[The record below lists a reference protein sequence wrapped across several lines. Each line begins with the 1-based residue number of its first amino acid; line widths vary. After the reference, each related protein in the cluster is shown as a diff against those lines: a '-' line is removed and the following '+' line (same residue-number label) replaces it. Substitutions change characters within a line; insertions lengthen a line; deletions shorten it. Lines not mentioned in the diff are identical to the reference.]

1 MPTDTEIWERAC
13 ERVGLWKRGQVC
25 KGCFFT
31 PHESKEAVR
40 NARWENGTAHHVD
53 HDIPAPALG
62 DPAVVVAMLEWLL
75 SEPRSMIELGRPYVA
90 HTPSEFYCAIE
101 DRPGGWGATS
111 ALALANAVLA
121 VPQETQP

>member
-53 HDIPAPALG
+53 HEIPAPAIG
-62 DPAVVVAMLEWLL
+62 DPAAVVAMVEWL
-75 SEPRSMIELGRPYVA
+75 IKNG
-90 HTPSEFYCAIE
+90 PSTSYFSI
-101 DRPGGWGATS
+101 DGGHDHWIVNGYGEHS
-111 ALALANAVLA
+111 LPLALAAAVLA

>member
-1 MPTDTEIWERAC
+1 MPTDTEIWDAAWG
-13 ERVGLWKRGQVC
+13 RVSGWKHGQVC

-53 HDIPAPALG
+53 HEIPAPAIG
-62 DPAVVVAMLEWLL
+62 DPAAVVKLIDYWRHHSTTRPTWLDWDNWK
-75 SEPRSMIELGRPYVA
+75 IELA
-90 HTPSEFYCAIE
+90 A
-101 DRPGGWGATS
+101 
-111 ALALANAVLA
+111 AVLA

>member
-1 MPTDTEIWERAC
+1 MPTDSKIWDAAC
-13 ERVGLWKRGQVC
+13 ERIGLWKRGQVC

-53 HDIPAPALG
+53 HDTPMPTIG
-62 DPAVVVAMLEWLL
+62 DPTAVVAMFEYLIPRLEPEYWY
-75 SEPRSMIELGRPYVA
+75 ELALEVRRRG
-90 HTPSEFYCAIE
+90 
-101 DRPGGWGATS
+101 TS
-111 ALALANAVLA
+111 LALANAVLA